1 MCLLGEMWK
10 SKRLPFDFALPTSIL
25 STMSTYSL
33 KDFICI

>member
-25 STMSTYSL
+25 STFL
-33 KDFICI
+33 F